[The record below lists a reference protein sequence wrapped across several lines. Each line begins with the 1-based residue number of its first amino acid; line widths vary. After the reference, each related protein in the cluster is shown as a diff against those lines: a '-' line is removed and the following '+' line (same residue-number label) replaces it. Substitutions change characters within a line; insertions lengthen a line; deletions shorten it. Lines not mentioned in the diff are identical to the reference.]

1 MGKAKHKPK
10 PSPPPWYW
18 LDTDGCWWCKYR
30 YNQQGCTNCKI
41 LKEIVAEQR
50 KKKRKGE
57 KNELNKLF

>member
-10 PSPPPWYW
+10 PSPPRWYW

-50 KKKRKGE
+50 EKKRRGE